1 MHFRPQFHSPRIG
14 LRLINDGIID
24 YNREQPALTVDP
36 HAAELSH
43 MARTRVTPLRPKIQ
57 APAASEIT
65 HTRFLVSA
73 ERLFCVNGYEG
84 TKIRAIATLSNANLG
99 MLSHYWGSKRALFRE
114 VFDRRLR
121 PIHEERMRRF
131 RVIEKNARAGKPFSL
146 AEVLQAQI
154 EPSFIL
160 PGQSAAEAN
169 ARRLLLGRALTD
181 PSEEVVTVMGEIFAE
196 SGSLFFSLLR
206 KSSPDTNHSEFYWRA
221 NCVVGAFTFAESYTD
236 RLTQFIDEDLS
247 DIDWLEAS
255 SYVVRF
261 LAAGMRAPAVSTVL
275 KRKKA
280 RARAA

>member
-1 MHFRPQFHSPRIG
+1 MSRMR
-14 LRLINDGIID
+14 
-24 YNREQPALTVDP
+24 AV
-36 HAAELSH
+36 A
-43 MARTRVTPLRPKIQ
+43 LRPKIQ

-121 PIHEERMRRF
+121 PIHEERLRRF
-131 RVIEKNARAGKPFSL
+131 QALEKIAKSGKPVSIMD
-146 AEVLQAQI
+146 VLRAQI
-154 EPSFIL
+154 EPSFIP

-169 ARRLLLGRALTD
+169 ALRLLLGRALTD
-181 PSEEVVTVMGEIFAE
+181 PSEEVVTVMAEIFAE
-196 SGSLFFSLLR
+196 SGNLFFTLL
-206 KSSPDTNHSEFYWRA
+206 KKAAPEVNHIEFYWRA

-247 DIDWLEAS
+247 HIDWTAAS
-255 SYVVRF
+255 NYVVRF
-261 LAAGMRAPAVSTVL
+261 LAAGMRAPAVSSVASEKVRRL
-275 KRKKA
+275 NLRKKKA
-280 RARAA
+280 KSRAA